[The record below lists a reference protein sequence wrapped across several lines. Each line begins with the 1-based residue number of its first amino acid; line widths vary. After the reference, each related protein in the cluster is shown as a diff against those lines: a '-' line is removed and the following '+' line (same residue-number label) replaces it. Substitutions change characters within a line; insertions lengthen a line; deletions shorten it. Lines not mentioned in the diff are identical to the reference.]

1 MTYEVIHER
10 LKRIRNIWV
19 LDAQTCEFITSFP
32 IKDFEAESCGG
43 GTFCG
48 GCPECLVAQAAYNGY
63 AVVYLDENGDYV
75 YDPE

>member
-32 IKDFEAESCGG
+32 VKDFEAESCGSG
-43 GTFCG
+43 AFCG
-48 GCPECLVAQAAYNGY
+48 GCPECLVAQAVHNGY
-63 AVVYLDENGDYV
+63 AIAYLDENGDYV

>member
-1 MTYEVIHER
+1 MTYEVIYER

-32 IKDFEAESCGG
+32 IKDFEAESCDN

-48 GCPECLVAQAAYNGY
+48 GCPECLVAQACYNGY
-63 AVVYLDENGDYV
+63 SVIALDENGDYI
-75 YDPE
+75 YDSE

>member
-32 IKDFEAESCGG
+32 VKDFEAESCGG
-43 GTFCG
+43 YPFCG
-48 GCPECLVAQAAYNGY
+48 GCPECLVAQACYYGY
-63 AVVYLDENGDYV
+63 SVIALDENGDYI

>member
-10 LKRIRNIWV
+10 LKRVRSIWV
-19 LDAQTCEFITSFP
+19 LDAKTCEFITSFP
-32 IKDFEAESCGG
+32 VKDLEAENCGA

-48 GCPECLVAQAAYNGY
+48 GCPDCLAAQAYYNGY

>member
-43 GTFCG
+43 YSFCG
-48 GCPECLVAQAAYNGY
+48 GCPECLVAQAVHYGY
-63 AVVYLDENGDYV
+63 SVIALDENGDYI